1 MNNKET
7 EYNFNLDPN
16 FTTINF
22 KESDKEYWTQALKWV
37 SEEFN

>member
-7 EYNFNLDPN
+7 VYNFNLDPN